1 MLDEMNRKIAV
12 LADLYLNYRDENQ
25 FKEFA
30 DYNDIGLPLAHL
42 VQQRLCTMTKEAE
55 IYVDETYDL
64 LISAMG
70 VDPELDY
77 QTIDDMLESMEAR
90 DE

>member
-64 LISAMG
+64 LITVMG

-77 QTIDDMLESMEAR
+77 QTIDDMLDAMGTI